1 MRTTTIR
8 LEDALKARVLAAAE
22 RAGTTAHA
30 FMLDAIAHT
39 VEQHEVDRAFDA
51 LADQRWTQAQSSG
64 KTVAWDQAKVFL
76 TARAQGA
83 PVRKPVARKLG
94 AKAK

>member
-39 VEQHEVDRAFDA
+39 VEQHEVDSAFDA
-51 LADQRWTQAQSSG
+51 LADQRWAQVQSSG
-64 KTVAWDQAKVFL
+64 KTVAWDQAKAYL

-83 PVRKPVARKLG
+83 PVRKPAARSAG
-94 AKAK
+94 NRAK